1 MENKTVLTKNVLT
14 IGDLTAA
21 ILNGEMTTMDAANM
35 FEKQLNA
42 SIEAAMEKKAAE
54 DAARVREENINKS
67 AVKVMTAVLD
77 FLAIS
82 YPDLIP
88 EDFVYTEE
96 MANEA
101 AKDLRAFAKEVVDA
115 LPNGI
120 FKAANDNDKAEA
132 VKCVGNVKPTPG
144 KPFLIPEVDIFD
156 ELLDELVKANLL
168 KVKPTCEHE
177 NLKKSDKEDNISK
190 FLREIGL

>member
-21 ILNGEMTTMDAANM
+21 ILNGEMTTLDAANM

-42 SIEAAMEKKAAE
+42 SIEAAMKKKEAE
-54 DAARVREENINKS
+54 NAARIREENINKS
-67 AVKVMTAVLD
+67 AIKVTTAILD

-82 YPDLIP
+82 YPALIP
-88 EDFVYTEE
+88 EDFVLTDE

-101 AKDLRAFAKEVVDA
+101 AKDLRAFTKEVIDA
-115 LPNGI
+115 LPDGT
-120 FKAANDNDKAEA
+120 FKAANDKAEA
-132 VKCVGNVKPTPG
+132 VKCVGNVKPIPG
-144 KPFLIPEVDIFD
+144 KPFLIPDD

-177 NLKKSDKEDNISK
+177 NLKKSNKEDNISK

>member
-14 IGDLTAA
+14 IGDLTTA

-54 DAARVREENINKS
+54 DAAKVREENINKS

-82 YPDLIP
+82 YPALIP
-88 EDFVYTEE
+88 EDFVLTEE

-115 LPNGI
+115 LPDGI
-120 FKAANDNDKAEA
+120 FKVTNDKDKAET

-144 KPFLIPEVDIFD
+144 KPFLIPEADNLD
-156 ELLDELVKANLL
+156 ELLDELVKAGLL
-168 KVKPTCEHE
+168 KIKPTCEHE
-177 NLKKSDKEDNISK
+177 NLKKSNKEDNISK

>member
-14 IGDLTAA
+14 IDDLTAA
-21 ILNGEMTTMDAANM
+21 ILNGEMTTLDAANM

-54 DAARVREENINKS
+54 DAAKVREENINKS
-67 AVKVMTAVLD
+67 AVKVITAVLD

-82 YPDLIP
+82 YPALIP
-88 EDFVYTEE
+88 EDFVLTEE

-101 AKDLRAFAKEVVDA
+101 AKDLKAFTKEVVDA
-115 LPNGI
+115 LPDGI
-120 FKAANDNDKAEA
+120 FKVTNDKDKAETI
-132 VKCVGNVKPTPG
+132 KCVGNVKPIPG
-144 KPFLIPEVDIFD
+144 KPFLIPEADNLD
-156 ELLDELVKANLL
+156 ELLDELVKAGLL

-177 NLKKSDKEDNISK
+177 NLKKSNKEDNISK

>member
-1 MENKTVLTKNVLT
+1 MENKNVLT
-14 IGDLTAA
+14 IGDITAA
-21 ILNGEMTTMDAANM
+21 ILNGEMTTADAADM

-42 SIEAAMEKKAAE
+42 AMEKEAKENAKK
-54 DAARVREENINKS
+54 VQEENINKS
-67 AVKVMTAVLD
+67 AVKVVKAVFD
-77 FLAIS
+77 FLVIA

-88 EDFVYTEE
+88 NDFIFTDE

-101 AKDLRAFAKEVVDA
+101 ANDLKAFTKEIIDT
-115 LPNGI
+115 LPDGI
-120 FKAANDNDKAEA
+120 FKAANDKAEA
-132 VKCVGNVKPTPG
+132 VKCVGNVKPIPG
-144 KPFLIPEVDIFD
+144 KPFLIPEVDSLD

-177 NLKKSDKEDNISK
+177 NLKKSNKEDNISK